1 VTRQVVFR
9 PQAEDEAREVRR
21 WYDGRRAGLGSEFG
35 SAVDAVIDRIAA
47 NPFAF
52 PRAHKD
58 TRRAVLRRFP
68 YAIYFRVAE
77 HTVIVLAVHGRQHPA
92 NWRGRS

>member
-1 VTRQVVFR
+1 MTRYVVFR
-9 PQAEDEAREVRR
+9 PQAEDEALEVRR
-21 WYDGRRAGLGSEFG
+21 WYDVRRAGLGSEFG
-35 SAVDAVIDRIAA
+35 VVVDTVIERIAA

-68 YAIYFRVAE
+68 YAIYFRAADQA
-77 HTVIVLAVHGRQHPA
+77 VIVLAVHGRQHPA
-92 NWRGRS
+92 RWRGRK

>member
-1 VTRQVVFR
+1 MTRQVVFR
-9 PQAEDEAREVRR
+9 PQADEEALEVRR
-21 WYDGRRAGLGSEFG
+21 WYDVRRAGLGSKFG
-35 SAVDAVIDRIAA
+35 SAVETVIDRIAA

-77 HTVIVLAVHGRQHPA
+77 QTVIVLAVHGRQHPA
-92 NWRGRS
+92 RWRGRS